1 MDDTSGKSL
10 VQWCIVGAEDGH
22 GMGRMDGSSWV
33 KAGDSRSLSSLQL
46 LLTTLLVT
54 KQHTFCVHTP
64 ITREAHRMYTLFTCC
79 TGCTSAVTQDKHSLK
94 ANRTEL
100 AK

>member
-1 MDDTSGKSL
+1 MVDTSGKSL

-33 KAGDSRSLSSLQL
+33 KAGDSRSLSSMQL

-64 ITREAHRMYTLFTCC
+64 INGETHRLYTLFTCC
-79 TGCTSAVTQDKHSLK
+79 TGCTSDTAI
-94 ANRTEL
+94 N
-100 AK
+100 

>member
-1 MDDTSGKSL
+1 MVDTSGKSL

-54 KQHTFCVHTP
+54 KQHTFCVFTP
-64 ITREAHRMYTLFTCC
+64 ITGEAHRMYSSNF
-79 TGCTSAVTQDKHSLK
+79 
-94 ANRTEL
+94 
-100 AK
+100 